1 MALIVVL
8 SIPAVGLT
16 SGLSNATM
24 DEAPEHTLQAEF
36 SDEHAYPGDKVTVSL
51 DLTGDEDLR
60 VGSYNIEVHYDSEVM
75 SFVEASGVDIDDPVV
90 NEPTDGV
97 LKLAA
102 DQPNGEPVPLTAAT
116 LTFEIDASATPGDS
130 ATVELVDD
138 QSDFY
143 DPNDHVSH
151 VSDSGTVT
159 VADGPTFA
167 LNSISTNAP
176 VVEGKDLVVEAE
188 IENIGTDPGA
198 EWTCLWDHDGD
209 KVDCKLIHLDP
220 GETEKID
227 LRWKTEIGDAGVGDI
242 TVETES
248 QGTTETVEVLEAPD
262 ISASIGTEKGTV
274 GEQVTVPVDLTA
286 LASHD
291 AEVGSYDVEITY
303 DSNVLSFDHAHGKDL
318 DAPVVNEIEPGKL
331 ALAAD
336 QPSGVEVP
344 LTPVM
349 LTFTVDDSA
358 EKGDHGEIKFVPGE
372 SEFLDPM
379 DEVSAAFDAGGV
391 VVTLPTKDHKVGDS
405 NGDTEISVR
414 DSAVI
419 QQHLVGMDPGQFN
432 TEAADVNRD
441 GDVTVRDSVLIKQY
455 LIGMIDDGTVE
466 VNSLAINSSFNEN
479 SVDVVERSEALPDDV
494 NPEDT
499 TAVVVDFENVGGL
512 GAIQTAELRIADT
525 EDGLDDPL
533 SVIDLSVVDLAG
545 EESVSVVFVVPDD
558 DVDGDDWIGVYTED
572 DEATQPVS

>member
-1 MALIVVL
+1 
-8 SIPAVGLT
+8 
-16 SGLSNATM
+16 
-24 DEAPEHTLQAEF
+24 
-36 SDEHAYPGDKVTVSL
+36 
-51 DLTGDEDLR
+51 
-60 VGSYNIEVHYDSEVM
+60 
-75 SFVEASGVDIDDPVV
+75 
-90 NEPTDGV
+90 
-97 LKLAA
+97 
-102 DQPNGEPVPLTAAT
+102 
-116 LTFEIDASATPGDS
+116 
-130 ATVELVDD
+130 
-138 QSDFY
+138 
-143 DPNDHVSH
+143 
-151 VSDSGTVT
+151 
-159 VADGPTFA
+159 
-167 LNSISTNAP
+167 
-176 VVEGKDLVVEAE
+176 
-188 IENIGTDPGA
+188 
-198 EWTCLWDHDGD
+198 
-209 KVDCKLIHLDP
+209 
-220 GETEKID
+220 
-227 LRWKTEIGDAGVGDI
+227 
-242 TVETES
+242 
-248 QGTTETVEVLEAPD
+248 
-262 ISASIGTEKGTV
+262 
-274 GEQVTVPVDLTA
+274 
-286 LASHD
+286 
-291 AEVGSYDVEITY
+291 
-303 DSNVLSFDHAHGKDL
+303 
-318 DAPVVNEIEPGKL
+318 
-331 ALAAD
+331 
-336 QPSGVEVP
+336 
-344 LTPVM
+344 
-349 LTFTVDDSA
+349 
-358 EKGDHGEIKFVPGE
+358 
-372 SEFLDPM
+372 M

-419 QQHLVGMDPGQFN
+419 QQHLVGMDPGQFD